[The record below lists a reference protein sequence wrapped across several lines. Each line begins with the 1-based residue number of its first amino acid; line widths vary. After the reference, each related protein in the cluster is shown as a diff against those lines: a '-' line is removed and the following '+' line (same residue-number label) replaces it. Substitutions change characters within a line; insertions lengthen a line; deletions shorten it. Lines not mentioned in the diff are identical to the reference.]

1 MFVQLLMDIDLI
13 LPLLRSAKSRN
24 DLVPL
29 ACVSDQV
36 AAQIPVVLESLR
48 SHRIQF
54 EVIRHD
60 EIISGQRPQLRAI
73 DALVSASESTANP
86 HRAAHMLTNRANAK
100 GLRTYTIQHGFENI
114 GLTYFDQI
122 HNSENIRF
130 ASHRIFTWCPTE
142 RLHTE
147 VPEETRR
154 KCLPVGCCKELGM
167 DLQDLAK
174 PGSRKLLVG
183 VFENLHWHRYDENY
197 RNRFLADL
205 IETARNF
212 KETTFLL
219 KPHPAGRWL
228 TQRYKG
234 PLPDLENIIVAN
246 PGDPNWK
253 EYTGPIIVGMADGVI
268 TTPSTVALDAARC
281 GRPVA
286 ITGYDLRLKNYEPL
300 PVLRSTKDW
309 EGFVNQLYSPD
320 RRKELT
326 AVISSFLKDALVPG
340 DACRRILDCI
350 SNDIDPLRSSDLI

>member
-1 MFVQLLMDIDLI
+1 MFVQLMMDIDLI
-13 LPLLRSAKSRN
+13 LPLLKSAKARN
-24 DLVPL
+24 DLVPI
-29 ACVSDQV
+29 ACISDQV
-36 AAQIPVVLESLR
+36 TATGSGFLDALSCLR
-48 SHRIQF
+48 IEF
-54 EVIRHD
+54 EITRHD
-60 EIISGQRPQLRAI
+60 EIISGKRPRLRAI
-73 DALVSASESTANP
+73 DAIVSASESTANP
-86 HRAAHMLTNRANAK
+86 HRAAHILTNRANAK

-122 HNSENIRF
+122 HNSESIRF

-167 DLQDLAK
+167 ALHDLAR
-174 PGSRKLLVG
+174 PGSREFLIG
-183 VFENLHWHRYDENY
+183 VFENLHWHRYENKY
-197 RNRFLADL
+197 RDCFLSDL
-205 IETARNF
+205 TETARRFPN
-212 KETTFLL
+212 TTFLL

-246 PGDPNWK
+246 PSDPNW
-253 EYTGPIIVGMADGVI
+253 EPYTGPIIVRMADGII
-268 TTPSTVALDAARC
+268 TTPSTVALDAARF

-309 EGFVNQLYSPD
+309 ESFVNQLYSD
-320 RRKELT
+320 STDTGGELT
-326 AVISSFLKDALVPG
+326 ASISLFLKDALVPG
-340 DACRRILDCI
+340 DACRRILDYI
-350 SNDIDPLRSSDLI
+350 SNDISTH